1 MDPPDPSVEDR
12 FQSIVAGLPPV
23 PVAAAPSSSKF
34 IKRSEVPEV
43 KLSSAASKRKAVTL
57 SKKGLIGLF
66 TGLWPSPRSVEIWLN
81 KNWRTL
87 IQGEVQQ
94 IFCGKGYFAFIFE
107 KKEDRDLIFRNGP
120 YFMGPRG
127 MYLNKW
133 DLSFNPEKDIP
144 KAVPVWVKLPHLPL
158 HCWNDEDF
166 RTIGNTLG
174 KYVDKS
180 EPKAPMFSCA
190 RICVEVDLEKGL
202 P

>member
-1 MDPPDPSVEDR
+1 MKV
-12 FQSIVAGLPPV
+12 
-23 PVAAAPSSSKF
+23 
-34 IKRSEVPEV
+34 
-43 KLSSAASKRKAVTL
+43 SSAASKRKAVAL
-57 SKKGLIGLF
+57 SEKGLIGMF
-66 TGLWPSPRSVEIWLN
+66 TGFWPSPCSAEVWLN

-107 KKEDRDLIFRNGP
+107 KKEDRDLIFQNGP

-127 MYLNKW
+127 MHLNKW
-133 DLSFNPEKDIP
+133 DMSFSAEKDIP
-144 KAVPVWVKLPHLPL
+144 NAVPMWVKLPHLPL
-158 HCWNDEDF
+158 HCCNDEDF

-180 EPKAPMFSCA
+180 ESKAPMFSYA

>member
-1 MDPPDPSVEDR
+1 MDPPDPSLEDR

-23 PVAAAPSSSKF
+23 SAAAAPSSSKF

-43 KLSSAASKRKAVTL
+43 KLSSAASKRKAVAL
-57 SKKGLIGLF
+57 SEKGLIGLF

-133 DLSFNPEKDIP
+133 DLSFNP
-144 KAVPVWVKLPHLPL
+144 
-158 HCWNDEDF
+158 
-166 RTIGNTLG
+166 
-174 KYVDKS
+174 
-180 EPKAPMFSCA
+180 
-190 RICVEVDLEKGL
+190 
-202 P
+202 